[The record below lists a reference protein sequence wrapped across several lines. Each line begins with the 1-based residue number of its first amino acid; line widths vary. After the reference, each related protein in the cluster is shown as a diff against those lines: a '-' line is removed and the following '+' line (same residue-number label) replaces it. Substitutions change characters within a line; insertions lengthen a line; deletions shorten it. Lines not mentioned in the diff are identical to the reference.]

1 MIDAPALRRKADALR
16 ALHRPGQPIVLANVW
31 DSGGARVLEAAG
43 APAIATTSAG
53 IAFSRGYPDG
63 ERIPRDEML
72 AEVARIAG
80 SVSVPVTADLES
92 GYGTGPEA
100 LERLAD
106 DALEAGAVGLNLE
119 DHVGPREAPL
129 VDLAVEL
136 EKLRALRESSA
147 RRGVPLVINA
157 RTDAFLRGLGSPSEM
172 LDETIRRGRAYR
184 DGGADCVFVPGV
196 TDSVVIGR
204 LVREIEA
211 PINVLAVSG
220 SPPIADLARLGVARV
235 SLGSGPARAAL
246 TLLERIARELST
258 DGTYSALEGIYTHA
272 RINEIMEAGLTRKP
286 LPISKL

>member
-1 MIDAPALRRKADALR
+1 VIDSQALRRKAEALR

-31 DSGGARVLEAAG
+31 DSGGARILEAAG

-53 IAFSRGYPDG
+53 IAFSHGYPDG
-63 ERIPRDEML
+63 ERIPRELML
-72 AEVARIAG
+72 AEVSRIAA
-80 SVSVPVTADLES
+80 SVTVPVTADLES
-92 GYGTGPEA
+92 GYGASPEA

-129 VDLAVEL
+129 VDLALQL
-136 EKLRALRESSA
+136 EKLRALREASA
-147 RRGVPLVINA
+147 RRGVALVINA

-172 LDETIRRGRAYR
+172 LEESIRRGQAYR

-196 TDSVVIGR
+196 VDGAVIGR
-204 LVREIEA
+204 LVREIAA
-211 PINVLAVSG
+211 PINVLAVAG
-220 SPPIADLARLGVARV
+220 SPPIAELARLGVARV

-246 TLLERIARELST
+246 TLLERIARELVT
-258 DGTYSALEGIYTHA
+258 DGTYSALKGIHPHA
-272 RINEIMEAGLTRKP
+272 RVNELMEADSGRNS